1 MMAAMA
7 SDELVEVLDE
17 RGKVVDVVTRAQM
30 RAENLRHRSV
40 AVAVLH
46 DGRVLAHQRAAWKD
60 VWPSRWDVAFGGVCD
75 VGETWP
81 AAALR
86 ELAEEA
92 GISVGEEELLDL
104 GDDRFESDEVRLVGR
119 LYAVDHAGPFT
130 FTDGEVQATEW
141 VALSGLDDWLATH
154 DVVDDSRA
162 LVVPRLLG

>member
-1 MMAAMA
+1 M
-7 SDELVEVLDE
+7 EWVEVLDE
-17 RGKVVDVVTRAQM
+17 RGNVVDVVAREAM
-30 RAENLRHRSV
+30 RAGNLRHRAV
-40 AVAVLH
+40 YVAVL
-46 DGRVLAHQRAAWKD
+46 DGGRLLTHQRAGWKD

-92 GISVGEEELLDL
+92 GIAVGEHELLDM

-119 LYAVDHAGPFT
+119 IYAVDQAGPFT
-130 FTDGEVQATEW
+130 FTDGEVQAIEW
-141 VALSGLDDWLATH
+141 VPLADLPAWLATH

-162 LVVPRLLG
+162 LVVPRLVR